1 MSEMVYLNGGF
12 VAKDEAKISPDD
24 RGFLFAD
31 GVYEVVKFYNGKAFR
46 FEDHLSRLKRSLGEL
61 RIEFD
66 GVRKLEN
73 ICLELVQ
80 KNNLDEKHAGV
91 YFQIT
96 RGVNKR
102 VHFFPKGVAP
112 TIYAF
117 ASELPSA
124 NENLEN
130 GIKVVTREDI
140 RWHRCD
146 IKSISLLPNTMM
158 FNEAVEAGAGEVALI
173 RNGVVTEA
181 THSSLLGVK
190 KGRVITHPLNNFI
203 LPGITRK
210 VILEIC
216 AANNIAV
223 EERAM
228 SEKELFELD
237 ELIIAGTGTEVTPVI
252 QINDQPVR
260 NKKPGE
266 LTRFIQQKFF
276 EMVE

>member
-1 MSEMVYLNGGF
+1 MSEIVYLNGGF

-31 GVYEVVKFYNGKAFR
+31 GVYEVIKFYYGKPFR
-46 FEDHLSRLKRSLGEL
+46 FEDHLSRLKRSLREL
-61 RIEFD
+61 RIDFD
-66 GVRKLEN
+66 GIQELEK
-73 ICLELVQ
+73 ICLELINT
-80 KNNLDEKHAGV
+80 NNLNERHAGI
-91 YFQIT
+91 YIQIT

-124 NENLEN
+124 KENLEN
-130 GIKVVTREDI
+130 GIKVVTQEDI

-146 IKSISLLPNTMM
+146 IKSVSLLPNTMM
-158 FNEAVEAGAGEVALI
+158 FNEAVEAGAGEVVLI

-190 KGRVITHPLNNFI
+190 NGIVFTHPLTNHI

-216 AANNIAV
+216 EKYDIPF

-228 SEKELFELD
+228 TEKELFGLD
-237 ELIIAGTGTEVTPVI
+237 ELIVAGTGTEVTPVV
-252 QINDQPVR
+252 QIDERPVG

-266 LTRFIQQKFF
+266 ITRFIQQKFF
-276 EMVE
+276 EMV